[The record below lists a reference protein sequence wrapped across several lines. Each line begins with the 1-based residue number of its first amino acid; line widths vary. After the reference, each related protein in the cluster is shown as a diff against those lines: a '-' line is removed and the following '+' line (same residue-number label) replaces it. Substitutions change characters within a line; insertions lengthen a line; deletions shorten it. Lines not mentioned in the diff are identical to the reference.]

1 LLISEALES
10 ATDKLTSAGVTSP
23 SVDAELLGCFVL
35 GIERSALTMLSL
47 REELF
52 PEDKIVQFETS
63 VARRVKREPLQH
75 ITGLAP
81 FRHLELHVGPGVFI
95 PRPETEQLVELAIE
109 SIKKIEKPLVVD
121 LCSGSGAIAIS
132 LATEL
137 EGSRVFSVELSEQ
150 AFEFLSN
157 NYQKY
162 GLDTKSAKNEDLA
175 NAFDELEAQVDLV
188 ISNPPYIPD
197 SAVPVDLEV
206 QLHEPSLA
214 LYGGED
220 GLDVIRRIS
229 DRALY
234 LLKPS
239 GLLLLEHADT
249 QAQAISQLLLN
260 QGWQEVISSQDLAG
274 KDRMISA
281 RKP

>member
-1 LLISEALES
+1 MLISEALES

-81 FRHLELHVGPGVFI
+81 FRHIELHVGPGVFI

>member
-1 LLISEALES
+1 MLISEALES

-35 GIERSALTMLSL
+35 GIERSELTMLSL

-81 FRHLELHVGPGVFI
+81 FRHIELHVGPGVFI

>member
-1 LLISEALES
+1 LFISEAIES
-10 ATDKLTSAGVTSP
+10 ATNELTSAGVTSP

-35 GIERSALTMLSL
+35 GIERSELTMLSL

-52 PEDKIVQFETS
+52 PEDKIAQFETV

-95 PRPETEQLVELAIE
+95 PRPETEQLVEMAIE
-109 SIKKIEKPLVVD
+109 KVKKLDKPLVVD

-132 LATEL
+132 LSTEL
-137 EGSRVFSVELSEQ
+137 VDSKVFAVELSEQ
-150 AFEFLSN
+150 AFEFLSRN
-157 NYQKY
+157 FEKY

-175 NAFDELEAQVDLV
+175 KAFDELEGQVDLV
-188 ISNPPYIPD
+188 ITNPPYIPD
-197 SAVPVDLEV
+197 SAVPVEVEV

-229 DRALY
+229 ERALY

-239 GLLLLEHADT
+239 GLLLLEHSDS
-249 QAQAISQLLLN
+249 QARAISQLLLN
-260 QGWQEVISSQDLAG
+260 QGWQEIVSSQDLAG

>member
-35 GIERSALTMLSL
+35 GIERSELTMLSL

-52 PEDKIVQFETS
+52 PEDKIAQFETS

-162 GLDTKSAKNEDLA
+162 GLDTKSAKNADLA

>member
-1 LLISEALES
+1 MLISEALES

-35 GIERSALTMLSL
+35 GIERSELTMLSL

>member
-1 LLISEALES
+1 MFISEAIES
-10 ATDKLTSAGVTSP
+10 ATNELTSAGVTSP

-35 GIERSALTMLSL
+35 GIERSELTMLSL
-47 REELF
+47 GEELF
-52 PEDKIVQFETS
+52 PEDKIAQFETV

-95 PRPETEQLVELAIE
+95 PRPETEQLVEMAIE
-109 SIKKIEKPLVVD
+109 KVKKLDKPLVVD

-132 LATEL
+132 LSTEL
-137 EGSRVFSVELSEQ
+137 VDSKVFAVELSEQ
-150 AFEFLSN
+150 AFEFLSRN
-157 NYQKY
+157 FEKY

-175 NAFDELEAQVDLV
+175 KAFDELEGQVDLV
-188 ISNPPYIPD
+188 ITNPPYIPD
-197 SAVPVDLEV
+197 SAVPVEVEV

-229 DRALY
+229 ERALY

-239 GLLLLEHADT
+239 GLLLLEHSDS
-249 QAQAISQLLLN
+249 QARAISQLLLN
-260 QGWQEVISSQDLAG
+260 QGWQEIVSSQDLAG

>member
-1 LLISEALES
+1 MLISEALES

-35 GIERSALTMLSL
+35 GIERSELTMLSL

-81 FRHLELHVGPGVFI
+81 FRHIELHVGPGVFI

-109 SIKKIEKPLVVD
+109 GIKKIEKPLVVD

-162 GLDTKSAKNEDLA
+162 GLDTKSAKNEDLG

-249 QAQAISQLLLN
+249 QAHAISQLLLN

>member
-1 LLISEALES
+1 MLISEALES

-35 GIERSALTMLSL
+35 GIERSELTMLSL

-81 FRHLELHVGPGVFI
+81 FRHIELHVGPGVFI

-109 SIKKIEKPLVVD
+109 GIKKIEKPLVVD

>member
-1 LLISEALES
+1 MLISEALES

-35 GIERSALTMLSL
+35 GIERSELTMLSL

-95 PRPETEQLVELAIE
+95 PRPETEQLVELAID

>member
-1 LLISEALES
+1 MLISEALEM

-35 GIERSALTMLSL
+35 GVERSELTILALSNQP
-47 REELF
+47 F
-52 PEDKIVQFETS
+52 PEDKVGEYLLAVS
-63 VARRVKREPLQH
+63 RREKREPLQH
-75 ITGLAP
+75 ITGIAP

-109 SIKKIEKPLVVD
+109 SLVKIENPLVVD

-132 LATEL
+132 IATEVAGA
-137 EGSRVFSVELSEQ
+137 EVYSVELSTS
-150 AFEFLSN
+150 AFGFLER

-162 GLDTKSAKNEDLA
+162 GLDSRSARNADLSA
-175 NAFDELEAQVDLV
+175 SLDELEGKVDMV

-197 SAVPVDLEV
+197 SAVPIDLEV
-206 QLHEPSLA
+206 QLHEPTLA

-220 GLDVIRRIS
+220 GLDVIRKLS
-229 DRALY
+229 SRALE

-239 GLLLLEHADT
+239 GLLLMEHADS
-249 QAQAISQLLLN
+249 QARAISELLLSE
-260 QGWQEVISSQDLAG
+260 GWLEVISSQDLAG

>member
-35 GIERSALTMLSL
+35 GIERSELTMLSL

>member
-1 LLISEALES
+1 M
-10 ATDKLTSAGVTSP
+10 ATDKLSSAGVLSP

-35 GIERSALTMLSL
+35 GVPRSELAILTLGDQA
-47 REELF
+47 F
-52 PEDKIVQFETS
+52 PENKVGEYLLAVS
-63 VARRVKREPLQH
+63 RREKREPLQH
-75 ITGLAP
+75 ITGIAP
-81 FRHLELHVGPGVFI
+81 FRHLELQVGSGVFI
-95 PRPETEQLVELAIE
+95 PRPETEQLVQLAIE
-109 SIKKIEKPLVVD
+109 MIKGIENPRVVD
-121 LCSGSGAIAIS
+121 LCSGSGAIAIAI
-132 LATEL
+132 ATEL
-137 EGSRVFSVELSEQ
+137 EGAEVYSVEASEQ
-150 AFEFLSN
+150 AFGFLER

-162 GLDTKSAKNEDLA
+162 GLDSRSAKNADLA
-175 NAFDELEAQVDLV
+175 EAFDELEGKLDLV

-197 SAVPVDLEV
+197 AAVPIDLEV

-229 DRALY
+229 SRALH

-239 GLLLLEHADT
+239 GLVLIEHADS
-249 QAQAISQLLLN
+249 QALAISELLLTE
-260 QGWQEVISSQDLAG
+260 GWLEVISSQDLAG

>member
-1 LLISEALES
+1 M
-10 ATDKLTSAGVTSP
+10 ATDKLSSAGVLSP

-35 GIERSALTMLSL
+35 GVPRSELAILTLSDQA
-47 REELF
+47 F
-52 PEDKIVQFETS
+52 PENKVGEYLLAVS
-63 VARRVKREPLQH
+63 RREKREPLQH
-75 ITGLAP
+75 ITGIAP
-81 FRHLELHVGPGVFI
+81 FRHLELQVGPGVFI
-95 PRPETEQLVELAIE
+95 PRPETEQLVQLAIE
-109 SIKKIEKPLVVD
+109 MIKAIENPRVVD

-132 LATEL
+132 IATEV
-137 EGSRVFSVELSEQ
+137 EGAEVYSVEASEQ
-150 AFEFLSN
+150 AFGFLER

-162 GLDTKSAKNEDLA
+162 GLDSRSAKNADLA
-175 NAFDELEAQVDLV
+175 EAFDELEGKLDLV

-197 SAVPVDLEV
+197 AAVPIDLEV

-229 DRALY
+229 SRALH

-239 GLLLLEHADT
+239 GLVLIEHADS
-249 QAQAISQLLLN
+249 QALAISELLLTE
-260 QGWQEVISSQDLAG
+260 GWLEVISSQDLAG

>member
-1 LLISEALES
+1 M

-35 GIERSALTMLSL
+35 GVERSEITVLALSNQ
-47 REELF
+47 LF
-52 PEDKIVQFETS
+52 PENKVGEYL
-63 VARRVKREPLQH
+63 VAVSRREKREPLQH
-75 ITGLAP
+75 ITGIAP

-109 SIKKIEKPLVVD
+109 SLVKIENPLVVD

-132 LATEL
+132 IATEVAGA
-137 EGSRVFSVELSEQ
+137 EVYSVELSKS
-150 AFEFLSN
+150 AFEFLER

-162 GLDTKSAKNEDLA
+162 GLDIKAAKNADLSG
-175 NAFDELEAQVDLV
+175 AFDELQGKVDVV

-197 SAVPVDLEV
+197 AAVPIDLEV

-220 GLDVIRRIS
+220 GLDVIRKLS
-229 DRALY
+229 SRALE

-239 GLLLLEHADT
+239 GLLLMEHADS
-249 QAQAISQLLLN
+249 QALAISELLLSE
-260 QGWQEVISSQDLAG
+260 GWLEVISSQDLAG

>member
-35 GIERSALTMLSL
+35 GIERSELTMLSL

-81 FRHLELHVGPGVFI
+81 FRHIELHVGPGVFI

-109 SIKKIEKPLVVD
+109 GIKKIEKPLVVD

-162 GLDTKSAKNEDLA
+162 GLDTKSAKNEDLG

-249 QAQAISQLLLN
+249 QAHAISQLLLN

>member
-81 FRHLELHVGPGVFI
+81 FRHIELHVGPGVFI

>member
-1 LLISEALES
+1 MFISEAIES
-10 ATDKLTSAGVTSP
+10 ATNELTSAGVTSP

-35 GIERSALTMLSL
+35 GIERSELAMLSL

-52 PEDKIVQFETS
+52 PEDKIAQFETV

-95 PRPETEQLVELAIE
+95 PRPETEQLVEMAIE
-109 SIKKIEKPLVVD
+109 KVKKLDKPLVVD

-132 LATEL
+132 LSTEL
-137 EGSRVFSVELSEQ
+137 VDSKVFAVELSEQ
-150 AFEFLSN
+150 AFEFLSRN
-157 NYQKY
+157 FEKY

-175 NAFDELEAQVDLV
+175 KAFDELEGQVDLV
-188 ISNPPYIPD
+188 ITNPPYIPD
-197 SAVPVDLEV
+197 SAVPVEVEV

-229 DRALY
+229 ERALY

-239 GLLLLEHADT
+239 GLLLLEHSDS
-249 QAQAISQLLLN
+249 QARAISQLLLN
-260 QGWQEVISSQDLAG
+260 QGWQEIVSSQDLAG

>member
-1 LLISEALES
+1 LFISEAIES
-10 ATDKLTSAGVTSP
+10 ATNELTSAGVTSP

-35 GIERSALTMLSL
+35 GIERSELTMLSL
-47 REELF
+47 GEELF
-52 PEDKIVQFETS
+52 PEDKIAQFETV

-95 PRPETEQLVELAIE
+95 PRPETEQLVEMAIE
-109 SIKKIEKPLVVD
+109 KVKKLDKPLVVD

-132 LATEL
+132 LSTEL
-137 EGSRVFSVELSEQ
+137 VDSKVFAVELSEQ
-150 AFEFLSN
+150 AFEFLSRN
-157 NYQKY
+157 FEKY

-175 NAFDELEAQVDLV
+175 KAFDELEGQVDLV
-188 ISNPPYIPD
+188 ITNPPYIPD
-197 SAVPVDLEV
+197 SAVPVEVEV

-229 DRALY
+229 ERALY

-239 GLLLLEHADT
+239 GLLLLEHSDS
-249 QAQAISQLLLN
+249 QARAISQLLLN
-260 QGWQEVISSQDLAG
+260 QGWQEIVSSQDLAG

>member
-249 QAQAISQLLLN
+249 QAHAISQLLLN